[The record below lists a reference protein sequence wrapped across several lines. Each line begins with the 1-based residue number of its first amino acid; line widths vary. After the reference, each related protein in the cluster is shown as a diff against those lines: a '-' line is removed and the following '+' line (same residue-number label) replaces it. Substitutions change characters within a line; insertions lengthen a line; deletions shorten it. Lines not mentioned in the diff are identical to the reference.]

1 MHPIEHLRY
10 LARAGYADA
19 PELVAETASALRGL
33 GVGHANL
40 VLTCRRI
47 VERHPTCGPLWWL
60 CAELLTALEPRDTL
74 RRCVDRVR
82 VDSTPAHLSDHLA
95 ARFPDGGMFVVNGW
109 SWEIALAA
117 VQSAQSQSNDFEVCV
132 VDGDNGADHMVRV
145 LERNEVVTHLVEPQR
160 AAAAVGECD
169 AVVISTMFAGPENLW
184 TPIGAAQLASV
195 AYCAGIEVIATTP
208 VGTRLPKVFTDAIVQ
223 LVDDDT
229 RGEAWH
235 RDVEAVP
242 LALLTT
248 LVSDGGV
255 EDAAALLARGIRIE
269 APAATELTVRSA
281 M

>member
-33 GVGHANL
+33 GFDHANL

-74 RRCVDRVR
+74 RRCVDGVR
-82 VDSTPAHLSDHLA
+82 GDSTPAHLAEHLA
-95 ARFPDGGMFVVNGW
+95 TQWPDGGMVAVNGW
-109 SWEIALAA
+109 SWEIALAL
-117 VQSAQSQSNDFEVCV
+117 VSSFGFEVCV
-132 VDGDNGADHMVRV
+132 IDGDNGADHMVRV

-169 AVVISTMFAGPENLW
+169 VVVVSGSFVGADVLW
-184 TPIGAAQLASV
+184 SPVGSAQLASV
-195 AYCAGIEVIATTP
+195 AYCAGREVVAMTP
-208 VGTRLPKVFTDAIVQ
+208 IGTRLPRVFVEAIVQ
-223 LVDDDT
+223 MVDDDT
-229 RGEAWH
+229 RGEAWY
-235 RDVEAVP
+235 RDVEAIP
-242 LALLTT
+242 LGLVTT
-248 LVSDGGV
+248 VVGSGGV
-255 EDAAALLARGIRIE
+255 ESTARIASTGLVPE
-269 APAATELTVRSA
+269 APVATELTVRSA

>member
-19 PELVAETASALRGL
+19 PELVVETASALRHL
-33 GVGHANL
+33 GTDPANL
-40 VLTCRRI
+40 LLTCRRI
-47 VERHPTCGPLWWL
+47 VEKHPACGPLWWL

-82 VDSTPAHLSDHLA
+82 DDATPSHLA
-95 ARFPDGGMFVVNGW
+95 GHLATRFPDGGIVAVNGW
-109 SWEIALAA
+109 SWEIATAL
-117 VQSAQSQSNDFEVCV
+117 VSTYGFEACV
-132 VDGDNGADHMVRV
+132 IDGDNGADHMVRV
-145 LERNEVVTHLVEPQR
+145 LERNDVVTHLVEPQG

-169 AVVISTMFAGPENLW
+169 AVIVSANFVGPDIAW
-184 TPIGAAQLASV
+184 SPIGSAQLAAV
-195 AYCAGIEVIATTP
+195 GYCSGVEVILSTP
-208 VGTRLPKVFTDAIVQ
+208 VGTRLPKIFVDAIVR

-235 RDVEAVP
+235 RDIEAVS
-242 LALLTT
+242 LGMVTT
-248 LVSDGGV
+248 VVGPNGV
-255 EDAAALLARGIRIE
+255 DDATALLARGIAPD

>member
-33 GVGHANL
+33 GLDHANL

-74 RRCVDRVR
+74 RRCVDGVR
-82 VDSTPAHLSDHLA
+82 GDSTPAHLAEHLA
-95 ARFPDGGMFVVNGW
+95 TQWPDGGMVAVNGW
-109 SWEIALAA
+109 SWEIALAL
-117 VQSAQSQSNDFEVCV
+117 VSSFGLEVCV
-132 VDGDNGADHMVRV
+132 IDGDNGADHMVRV

-169 AVVISTMFAGPENLW
+169 VVVVSGSFVGPDVLW
-184 TPIGAAQLASV
+184 SPVGSAQLASV
-195 AYCAGIEVIATTP
+195 AYCAGREVVATTP
-208 VGTRLPKVFTDAIVQ
+208 IGTRLPRVFVEAIVQ
-223 LVDDDT
+223 MVDDDS
-229 RGEAWH
+229 RGEAWY
-235 RDVEAVP
+235 RDVEAIP
-242 LALLTT
+242 LGLVTT
-248 LVSDGGV
+248 VVGSGGV
-255 EDAAALLARGIRIE
+255 ESTARIASTGLVPE
-269 APAATELTVRSA
+269 APVATELTVRSA

>member
-19 PELVAETASALRGL
+19 PELVAETASALRHL
-33 GVGHANL
+33 GADPANL
-40 VLTCRRI
+40 LLTCRRI
-47 VERHPTCGPLWWL
+47 VEKHPACGPLWWL
-60 CAELLTALEPRDTL
+60 CAELLTALEPRDTI

-82 VDSTPAHLSDHLA
+82 DDATPSHLA
-95 ARFPDGGMFVVNGW
+95 GHLATRLPDGGMIVVNGW
-109 SWEIALAA
+109 SWEIATAL
-117 VQSAQSQSNDFEVCV
+117 VSSYGFEACV

-145 LERNEVVTHLVEPQR
+145 LERNDVVAHLVEPQR

-169 AVVISTMFAGPENLW
+169 AVVVSASFTGPDVAWSPVGST
-184 TPIGAAQLASV
+184 QLAAA
-195 AYCAGIEVIATTP
+195 AYCSGIEVVLTTP
-208 VGTRLPKVFTDAIVQ
+208 VGTRLPRTFVDSIVR

-235 RDVEAVP
+235 RDVEAVS
-242 LALLTT
+242 LAVVTT
-248 LVSDGGV
+248 LVGPSGV
-255 EDAAALLARGIRIE
+255 EDAATSLARGIQPE

>member
-33 GVGHANL
+33 GLDHANL

-74 RRCVDRVR
+74 RRCVDDVR
-82 VDSTPAHLSDHLA
+82 GDSTPAHLAEHLA
-95 ARFPDGGMFVVNGW
+95 TQWADGGMVAVNGW
-109 SWEIALAA
+109 SWEIALAL
-117 VQSAQSQSNDFEVCV
+117 VSSFGFEVCV
-132 VDGDNGADHMVRV
+132 IDGDNGADHMVRV

-169 AVVISTMFAGPENLW
+169 VVVVSGSFVGPDVLW
-184 TPIGAAQLASV
+184 APVGSAQLASV
-195 AYCAGIEVIATTP
+195 AYCAGRDVVATTP
-208 VGTRLPKVFTDAIVQ
+208 IGTRLPRVFVEAIVQ
-223 LVDDDT
+223 MVDDDT
-229 RGEAWH
+229 RGEAWY
-235 RDVEAVP
+235 RDVEAIP
-242 LALLTT
+242 FALVTT
-248 LVSDGGV
+248 VVGSSGV
-255 EDAAALLARGIRIE
+255 ESTARIASTGLVPE
-269 APAATELTVRSA
+269 APVATELTVRSA